1 MSKKRIIKYLQFF
14 YLSSGVEG
22 GCPSL
27 HWSII
32 NHTDKPKLFPSF
44 AQIFSEESKNW
55 THTNAAAAA
64 DAACEKKTFF
74 YFQMHVDRSVSQF
87 LRFRRIL

>member
-55 THTNAAAAA
+55 THTNAAAA
-64 DAACEKKTFF
+64 DAACEKKLF
-74 YFQMHVDRSVSQF
+74 YIFKCMWIDQSVSF
-87 LRFRRIL
+87 